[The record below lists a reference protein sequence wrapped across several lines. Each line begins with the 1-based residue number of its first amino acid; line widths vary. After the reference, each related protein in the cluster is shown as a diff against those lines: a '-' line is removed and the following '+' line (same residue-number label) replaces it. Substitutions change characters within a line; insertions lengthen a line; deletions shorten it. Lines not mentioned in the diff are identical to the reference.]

1 MGSYGKIDILD
12 ILIIVYF
19 GQPKMI
25 GVAPVLELPCDW
37 LVMIVLRLRLCNG
50 DWK

>member
-37 LVMIVLRLRLCNG
+37 VSHDSITFTFM
-50 DWK
+50 